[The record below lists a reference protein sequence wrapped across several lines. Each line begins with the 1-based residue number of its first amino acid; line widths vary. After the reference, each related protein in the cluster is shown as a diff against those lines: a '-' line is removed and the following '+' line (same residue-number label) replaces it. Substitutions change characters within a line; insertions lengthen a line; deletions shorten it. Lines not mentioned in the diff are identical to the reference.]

1 MPKIYNRALQIGGE
15 DMKVGTPVVT
25 VVELDAGGFVTKARG
40 KTVPTDGDKG
50 YSKGCEFI
58 RSTTAIVGNT
68 GPRNYINIGNQTKA
82 KFVPVTLRH
91 KQSFE
96 EFRFIPTVVKNDGY
110 STPTGATGDT
120 NVLITDQNKF
130 EYHIKGTQ
138 TILAPVFGASGL
150 DIGMDQTDNDGV
162 ELSQGI
168 TARSKSAFTVGTD
181 PGFYFTV
188 QFSIEDVSGTDDC
201 AIGFRKAEAYQA
213 NVDDYDEMAALN
225 VISGDI
231 KIETILNN
239 AATTTTDTTQDWAD
253 TETHTLTVKVS
264 DAGAVTYEI
273 DGAAPTA
280 TAAFTFDSGEV
291 VVPFLFMLNA
301 SDVVGAVNIKKWEVG
316 YL

>member
-1 MPKIYNRALQIGGE
+1 MPKVFNRATQVGGE
-15 DMKVGTPVVT
+15 DHKVGTPVVT
-25 VVELDAGGFVTKARG
+25 VLDFDADGFVTRAKG
-40 KTVPTDGDKG
+40 KTLPTDGDKG
-50 YSKGCEFI
+50 YAKGCEFT
-58 RSTTAIVGNT
+58 RLTGSLVGNT
-68 GPRNYINIGNQTKA
+68 GPRKYTNLGTEVKA
-82 KFVPVTLRH
+82 KFVPVTMRDR
-91 KQSFE
+91 QTFE
-96 EFRFIPTVVKNDGY
+96 EFRAIPTVVKNDGY
-110 STPTGATGDT
+110 STPTGSTGDT

-130 EYHIKGTQ
+130 EYHVKGTQ
-138 TILAPVFGASGL
+138 TILAPVFSANGL

-253 TETHTLTVKVS
+253 AATHTLTVKVNT
-264 DAGAVTYEI
+264 DRTVTYEV
-273 DGAAPTA
+273 DSAAPTA
-280 TAAFTFDSGEV
+280 TAQFSFDSGEV
-291 VVPFLFMLNA
+291 VVPFFFMLNA
-301 SDVVGAVNIKKWEVG
+301 SDVVGAVNVKKWEVG